1 MFLPEF
7 RLEAYF
13 SQWEFTAR
21 HHLTAS
27 DVETLSVHDLLAL
40 ASDADRQA
48 WEQMRLGYTETYG
61 DPGLREAVAATY
73 DHIDP
78 ADVVCFAGVQEGLYL
93 AMQVLLDRDDHAVVL
108 TPNYQSAETVPR
120 AICDVTGVA
129 LRPGSD
135 GWTLDP
141 DEVRDALRPNTRVLS
156 VNFPHNPTGTV
167 LPPAGFQE
175 LVDLCEERGTRLFSD
190 EIFRGIERDPARTLP
205 QAADLS
211 PSALSLNGMAKAYG
225 LPGLRIGWIA
235 CRDRDLLA
243 RLERAKHY
251 TSICNSAPSEIL
263 ARIAL
268 SAGDRLRARGRSIVA
283 GNVPRFEAFFAEFAD
298 WFEFRPPDGGCI
310 SYPRYTGPG
319 DAETFCRDLVEQAG
333 VLLLPPSIFASDLT
347 PAPADRFRIGL
358 GRLGSE
364 PGLGAFA
371 TWLRQRYP

>member
-1 MFLPEF
+1 VSLPEF
-7 RLEAYF
+7 RLESYF
-13 SQWEFTAR
+13 ARWEFTTR

-27 DVETLSVHDLLAL
+27 DVETMSMRALLAL
-40 ASDADRQA
+40 AGDADRAA
-48 WEQMRLGYTETYG
+48 WEQLRLNYTETYG
-61 DPGLREAVAATY
+61 DPGLRSAIAASY
-73 DHIDP
+73 DRIEP
-78 ADVVCFAGVQEGLYL
+78 ADVVCFAGVEEGLYL
-93 AMQVLLDRDDHAVVL
+93 AMQVLLDRDAHAVVL

-120 AICDVTGVA
+120 SLCEVTGVA
-129 LRPGSD
+129 LRPGGD

-141 DEVRDALRPNTRVLS
+141 DEVRDALRPDTRVLS

-167 LPPAGFQE
+167 LPAADFRS
-175 LVDLCEERGTRLFSD
+175 LVEMCEQRGIVLVSD
-190 EIFRGIERDPARTLP
+190 EINRGIEIEPAHTLP

-211 PSALSLNGMAKAYG
+211 PAAVSLNGMAKAYG

-268 SAGDRLRARGRSIVA
+268 SARDRLLARGRGIVA
-283 GNVPRFEAFFAEFAD
+283 ANLPRFEAFFTEFAD
-298 WFEFRPPDGGCI
+298 RFEFRPPDGGCI

-319 DAETFCRDLVEQAG
+319 DTETFCRELVEQAG

-347 PAPADRFRIGL
+347 PVPTDRFRIGL

-364 PGLGAFA
+364 AALAAFGG
-371 TWLRQRYP
+371 WLRSRPG